1 MTCSNRLEK
10 YQAFLLDIDGVL
22 VRGGEPIPSAAQAV
36 QALQERGQVLL
47 FSNNSSRSR
56 AVVAEHLGKLG
67 FAFEPEAIV
76 LSSYI
81 AARYLLET
89 EGPSKVW
96 TIGEAGLAKELCLAG
111 HRVVPQEEA
120 NWLVVGICWNVNYDM
135 FAEALRFLLNG
146 GRYIATNTD
155 GTFPALGGLKP
166 GAGVIVGA
174 IEAMG
179 FHPHAAVGKPSKIAY
194 RIALEQVQAKKDAVL
209 AIGDRLET
217 DILGAQTVKIDSA
230 LVLTGISSKEDIK
243 RQGTRP
249 TWIAADLP
257 ALVQGKLQ
265 KP

>member
-1 MTCSNRLEK
+1 MTYSNRLEK
-10 YQAFLLDIDGVL
+10 YRAFLLDIDGVL
-22 VRGGEPIPSAAQAV
+22 VRGGEPIPGVTEAV
-36 QALQERGQVLL
+36 RALQKRGQVLL
-47 FSNNSSRSR
+47 LSNNSSRSR

-67 FAFEPEAIV
+67 FAFEPEAVV
-76 LSSYI
+76 LSSSI
-81 AARYLLET
+81 VAQYLLET

-120 NWLVVGICWNVNYDM
+120 NWLVVGVCWNVNYNM

-155 GTFPALGGLKP
+155 GTFPTPEGLRP

-179 FHPHAAVGKPSKIAY
+179 FYPHVVVGKPSEIAY
-194 RIALEQVQAKKDAVL
+194 RIALEQVQAKNDTVL

-217 DILGAQTVKIDSA
+217 DILGAQNVKIDSV
-230 LVLTGISSKEDIK
+230 LVLTGISSKEDIE

-257 ALVQGKLQ
+257 ALARGELQ